1 MQNPATN
8 ILGPLIE
15 SVGTLTLVL
24 LTYHRFTVEAE
35 GAVHVLRGEERGNF
49 INLRSL
55 EDIFTLPFRSP
66 RRAALV
72 CGIDLAGR

>member
-1 MQNPATN
+1 MQDSATN

-35 GAVHVLRGEERGNF
+35 GAVHVLRGEERGNL
-49 INLRSL
+49 INLGFFGGHFYCTVSQ
-55 EDIFTLPFRSP
+55 S
-66 RRAALV
+66 A
-72 CGIDLAGR
+72 